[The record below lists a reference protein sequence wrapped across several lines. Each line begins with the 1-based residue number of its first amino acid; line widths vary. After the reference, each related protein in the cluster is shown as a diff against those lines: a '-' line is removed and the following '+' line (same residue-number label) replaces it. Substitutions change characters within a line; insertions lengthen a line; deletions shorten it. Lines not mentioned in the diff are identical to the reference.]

1 MKTINILL
9 DRFKKIKAPD
19 ESIRKEFKK
28 IILNKYGIEISYS
41 KIKIQNS
48 IIFFSAPSV
57 LKNEILLDKREIIDK
72 LNKTLKENIK
82 NII

>member
-1 MKTINILL
+1 MKTIDTLL
-9 DRFKKIKAPD
+9 SRFKKIKAPD

-28 IILNKYGIEISYS
+28 IILNKYGIEIPYS

-48 IIFFSAPSV
+48 TIFFSAPSV
-57 LKNEILLDKREIIDK
+57 LKNEILFDKKEILNK
-72 LNKTLKENIK
+72 LNKNLKENLK